1 MVLKERTSTSF
12 KTWLLQLVDHATR
25 YSALVATKSKKKE
38 IILEQ
43 LFNVSIKNFGH
54 PEKFLV
60 DNDEELNNDKFKDF
74 CENLNIRI
82 LTTAVESLG
91 SNGLLQKQSLSKR

>member
-1 MVLKERTSTSF
+1 MVLKKWTSTST
-12 KTWLLQLVDHATR
+12 KTWLLQLVDLATR
-25 YSALVATKSKKKE
+25 YSETVATKSKKNE

-43 LFNVSIKNFGH
+43 LFKVWIKIFEH

-60 DNDEELNNDKFKDF
+60 NNDEEFNNDEFKDF

-82 LTTAVESLG
+82 STIAVESP
-91 SNGLLQKQSLSKR
+91 